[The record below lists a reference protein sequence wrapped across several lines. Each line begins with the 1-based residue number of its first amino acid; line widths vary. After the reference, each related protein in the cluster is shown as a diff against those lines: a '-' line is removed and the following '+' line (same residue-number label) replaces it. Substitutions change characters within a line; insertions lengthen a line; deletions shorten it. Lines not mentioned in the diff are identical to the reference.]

1 MEVGQ
6 HDFEWQRPGNLTKL
20 RQRKLLN
27 IRYMPK
33 RPKFKRG
40 FTWRHH
46 FDEWWDRRTHE
57 WKVKLFLIM
66 AGVVVALCV
75 ASALWF
81 HHWSERDQMVQEAK
95 MLRGVKIGETDRLM
109 VAPGEAS
116 QAPVTQAPVSL
127 EVRSGE

>member
-1 MEVGQ
+1 M
-6 HDFEWQRPGNLTKL
+6 
-20 RQRKLLN
+20 
-27 IRYMPK
+27 
-33 RPKFKRG
+33 
-40 FTWRHH
+40 
-46 FDEWWDRRTHE
+46 
-57 WKVKLFLIM
+57 KLFLIM

-75 ASALWF
+75 TSALWF